1 MASEDEFKSIQS
13 LGEGAQNSMIFT
25 LIVPFCFMVFMSVS
39 MNRVWALYNLLQLIS
54 NLNNYMILSIPGNA
68 FFIIVIVSN
77 ISQFSIL

>member
-1 MASEDEFKSIQS
+1 MKSQEDFQAIVS
-13 LGEGAQNSMIFT
+13 LGSGAQNSLLFS
-25 LIVPFCFMVFMSVS
+25 LIIPFLFMVFMSAS

-54 NLNNYMILSIPGNA
+54 NLKNYLTLSIPGNA